1 MLILETAKQ
10 CSLGVWNGN
19 LKWNRIAAFV
29 SMCITNSE
37 KCISF
42 CLFNTKRYAAYLYTL
57 PPLEKQV
64 RLAFSCSVPLE
75 ADRTSRSK
83 NVKNA
88 SYQNLLQILNGA
100 YMRYSLWKC
109 RSRNIFLFSSLFV
122 SGLHLLVKST

>member
-1 MLILETAKQ
+1 
-10 CSLGVWNGN
+10 
-19 LKWNRIAAFV
+19 
-29 SMCITNSE
+29 MCITNSE

-64 RLAFSCSVPLE
+64 RLAFSYSVPLE

-100 YMRYSLWKC
+100 YMRYSL
-109 RSRNIFLFSSLFV
+109 
-122 SGLHLLVKST
+122 